1 MRAQWPSPYVLSKAP
16 GGGGGGVL
24 SIIWGVHAEI
34 ILGILALLWDDEA
47 EISEG
52 LLAL

>member
-1 MRAQWPSPYVLSKAP
+1 MCFQKLLGAAEEAFYQLFEVYMR
-16 GGGGGGVL
+16 
-24 SIIWGVHAEI
+24 EI